1 MQNDFMV
8 YTYLESTK
16 KVGLEK
22 EKELTLLQIKTEAWE
37 KPKEMEGTA
46 ARWNDFNQDWVSLQS
61 DCVVRG

>member
-37 KPKEMEGTA
+37 KPKRMEGTA
-46 ARWNDFNQDWVSLQS
+46 ACWNDFNQDWVKSSIRL
-61 DCVVRG
+61 CG